1 MATGDLIE
9 SSPMT
14 PKPTSPMVHQMNR
27 DAGAAQSA
35 AQSAHSGTLRWA
47 VSPAK
52 QLKKSGGKGSVAL
65 LKNSKQ

>member
-1 MATGDLIE
+1 MATGDPIE
-9 SSPMT
+9 SSPMN

-35 AQSAHSGTLRWA
+35 HSGTLRWA

-52 QLKKSGGKGSVAL
+52 QL
-65 LKNSKQ
+65 